1 MFEIFTS
8 IPGITGADFALLSFL
23 SCLSGAMGVGA
34 GLGGGVMLLA
44 FMTTMFPPSILIPLH
59 GAVLLGTN
67 VGRAILMYKFIR
79 RDLLPSFF
87 FGAFLGAI
95 LGSNI
100 IVNLPITILQV
111 ILSIFILYAC
121 WAPAPRS
128 STYSNKKLLGLGFIG
143 TILAL
148 FIGSSGVVIAPFVA
162 KACKDRHEFVGTQYC
177 FMTVIHGLKMPVFG
191 FLGFTLAAYIPLIS
205 VMIATAFIGSY
216 LGRILLKFMS
226 EKVFKII
233 FRITLTVLAL
243 RLLYTGLAA

>member
-1 MFEIFTS
+1 MIVEF
-8 IPGITGADFALLSFL
+8 
-23 SCLSGAMGVGA
+23 
-34 GLGGGVMLLA
+34 
-44 FMTTMFPPSILIPLH
+44 
-59 GAVLLGTN
+59 
-67 VGRAILMYKFIR
+67 ILMYKFIR

-87 FGAFLGAI
+87 IGALIGAI

-100 IVNLPITILQV
+100 IVNLPIAILQI
-111 ILSIFILYAC
+111 ILSIFIFYAC

-128 STYSNKKLLGLGFIG
+128 STHSNKKIFGLGFIG

-243 RLLYTGLAA
+243 RLLYTGLTASS